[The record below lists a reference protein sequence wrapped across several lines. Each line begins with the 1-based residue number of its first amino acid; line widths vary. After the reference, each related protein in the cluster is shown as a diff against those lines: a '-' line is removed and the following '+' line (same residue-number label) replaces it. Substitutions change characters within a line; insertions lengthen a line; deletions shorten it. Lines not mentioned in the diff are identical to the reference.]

1 MGSNQ
6 ALLKATSLPHYL
18 VYALFSSNRDLPLTW
33 CVKYALLRLLDL
45 SLNSEEAI
53 LNLILSVGVM
63 VNNSIVNTMEYVF
76 NLVDS
81 KSTVEFGAA
90 LITVMLLQATSDASI
105 NTPAFGQIINIFV
118 KCVRWVAVTRS
129 MGTSLS
135 RIHAQSF
142 NEENCATMHRLFS
155 IVDYLLLEKH
165 RDEAVLRARPDVL
178 HKTNIS
184 LLWHEGRLTPLP
196 DPLHLHHHLR
206 GPEVGL

>member
-1 MGSNQ
+1 M
-6 ALLKATSLPHYL
+6 
-18 VYALFSSNRDLPLTW
+18 
-33 CVKYALLRLLDL
+33 KYALLQLLDR
-45 SLNSEEAI
+45 SLGSEDAI
-53 LNLILSVGVM
+53 MNLILSVGVM

-165 RDEAVLRARPDVL
+165 RDEAVLRARQDVL

-184 LLWHEGRLTPLP
+184 LL
-196 DPLHLHHHLR
+196 
-206 GPEVGL
+206 

>member
-1 MGSNQ
+1 MGSDQ

-118 KCVRWVAVTRS
+118 K
-129 MGTSLS
+129 
-135 RIHAQSF
+135 
-142 NEENCATMHRLFS
+142 
-155 IVDYLLLEKH
+155 
-165 RDEAVLRARPDVL
+165 
-178 HKTNIS
+178 
-184 LLWHEGRLTPLP
+184 
-196 DPLHLHHHLR
+196 
-206 GPEVGL
+206 

>member
-1 MGSNQ
+1 MGGNQ

-45 SLNSEEAI
+45 SLSCEEAI

-63 VNNSIVNTMEYVF
+63 VNGNIVNTMEYVF

-81 KSTVEFGAA
+81 KNTVEFGAA

-105 NTPAFGQIINIFV
+105 NATAFGQIINIFV
-118 KCVRWVAVTRS
+118 KWAWALRLTRS

-142 NEENCATMHRLFS
+142 NEENCATMHRLFG

-165 RDEAVLRARPDVL
+165 RDEAVLRARQDVL

-184 LLWHEGRLTPLP
+184 LQWHSRVLDRTS
-196 DPLHLHHHLR
+196 
-206 GPEVGL
+206 

>member
-105 NTPAFGQIINIFV
+105 NTPRASA
-118 KCVRWVAVTRS
+118 R
-129 MGTSLS
+129 GTSGSDFFLMIRGTPRS
-135 RIHAQSF
+135 TR
-142 NEENCATMHRLFS
+142 
-155 IVDYLLLEKH
+155 
-165 RDEAVLRARPDVL
+165 RP
-178 HKTNIS
+178 S
-184 LLWHEGRLTPLP
+184 GRLSTSS
-196 DPLHLHHHLR
+196 
-206 GPEVGL
+206 